1 MTTRSS
7 FKFYCSKCGQ
17 RLEAQDEWRGRKVQC
32 PSCNAVIAIPEEEEN
47 QSEFEA
53 TPSST
58 PQNPPEPSFD
68 KTFLW
73 ISGSFI
79 LLFIVLT
86 SALVIAISLSSEGN
100 NTTTTNITNTT
111 TRQQYTPQPETQK
124 ESEEERKRKLRLGEL
139 SEEEWKRLSE
149 EEKKQKLIEDGID
162 PHIIMTIFKTL
173 DVDLCVPERDAL
185 RLMSRYFTSEEEFM
199 NCPNPIEYNA
209 NTCAEFLAKKF
220 KKKYA
225 KDPVL
230 TQYDPLVKKTYVAPA
245 GARFFLAPNY
255 NSRIEFRDFPD
266 GNLRLY
272 PENCLPKYVIP
283 ELERIEKI
291 RVPLKKKYLAL
302 KSQSFNEEEIEK
314 ARIQQYF
321 YALLHIEIRK
331 VLSYDTIKKGVYTRR
346 DSGSWVL
353 TEELKPGRYFV
364 AFDPEFYNPEE
375 DVYHKFWYFK
385 DIEKTDKVLI
395 VNFSDLEKKNLAM
408 QEVE

>member
-1 MTTRSS
+1 MSS

-32 PSCNAVIAIPEEEEN
+32 PSCNSIIVIPEKEEN

-53 TPSST
+53 TPSSP

-79 LLFIVLT
+79 LLFIVLA

-100 NTTTTNITNTT
+100 NTTTNITNTT

-139 SEEEWKRLSE
+139 SEEEWKELSE

-162 PHIIMTIFKTL
+162 PYIIMTIFKTL
-173 DVDLCVPERDAL
+173 DVDLTETERDSI

-209 NTCAEFLAKKF
+209 KTCAEFLAKKF

-230 TQYDPLVKKTYVAPA
+230 TDRDKTKIMPA
-245 GARFFLAPNY
+245 GSRFYVNKNY

-266 GNLRLY
+266 GRLRLY
-272 PENCLPKYVIP
+272 PENCLPKYVIS

-291 RVPLKKKYLAL
+291 WVPLKKKFLAL
-302 KSQSFNEEEIEK
+302 KAQSFNEAEIEK

-321 YALLHIEIRK
+321 YALLHIEIKK
-331 VLSYDTIKKGVYTRR
+331 VLSYDTIEKGVRTSRNF
-346 DSGSWVL
+346 GSWVL

-364 AFDPEFYNPEE
+364 AFDPKFYNPEE
-375 DVYHKFWYFK
+375 DAYHEFWYFK

-395 VNFSDLEKKNLAM
+395 VNFSDLEKKNLEM

>member
-1 MTTRSS
+1 MSS

-32 PSCNAVIAIPEEEEN
+32 PSCNAVIVIPEKEEN

-53 TPSST
+53 TPSSP

-79 LLFIVLT
+79 LLFIVLA

-100 NTTTTNITNTT
+100 TTTTNTT

-124 ESEEERKRKLRLGEL
+124 ESEEERKRKLRLGGL
-139 SEEEWKRLSE
+139 SKEEWKGLSE

-162 PHIIMTIFKTL
+162 PYIIMTIFKTL
-173 DVDLCVPERDAL
+173 DVDLSVSERDAL
-185 RLMSRYFTSEEEFM
+185 RRMSRYFTSEEEFM
-199 NCPNPIEYNA
+199 NCPDPNEYNA
-209 NTCAEFLAKKF
+209 KTCAEFLAKKF

-230 TQYDPLVKKTYVAPA
+230 TDPSPLKTKIMPA
-245 GARFFLAPNY
+245 GSRFYVNKNY

-266 GNLRLY
+266 GTLRLY

-291 RVPLKKKYLAL
+291 RVPLEKKYLTL
-302 KSQSFNEEEIEK
+302 KAQSFNEAEIEK
-314 ARIQQYF
+314 AGIQQYF
-321 YALLHIEIRK
+321 YAVLYREIKK

-375 DVYHKFWYFK
+375 DAYHEFWYFK

-395 VNFSDLEKKNLAM
+395 VNFSDLEKKNLEM

>member
-1 MTTRSS
+1 MSS

-53 TPSST
+53 TPSSP

-79 LLFIVLT
+79 LLFIVLA
-86 SALVIAISLSSEGN
+86 SALVIAISLSSEEN
-100 NTTTTNITNTT
+100 NTTTTTT
-111 TRQQYTPQPETQK
+111 QQKYTSQPETQK
-124 ESEEERKRKLRLGEL
+124 ESEEERKRKLRLGGL
-139 SEEEWKRLSE
+139 SKEEWKGLSE

-173 DVDLCVPERDAL
+173 DVDLTETERDSI

-199 NCPNPIEYNA
+199 NCPDPIEYNA
-209 NTCAEFLAKKF
+209 KTCAEFLAKKF

-225 KDPVL
+225 NDPIL
-230 TQYDPLVKKTYVAPA
+230 TYRGETDVMPA
-245 GARFFLAPNY
+245 GSRFYVSKNY

-266 GNLRLY
+266 GTLRLY

-291 RVPLKKKYLAL
+291 RVPLEKKYLAL
-302 KSQSFNEEEIEK
+302 KAQSFNEEEIEK
-314 ARIQQYF
+314 AGIQQYF
-321 YALLHIEIRK
+321 YAVLYREIKK
-331 VLSYDTIKKGVYTRR
+331 VLSYDTIKKGVYTRK
-346 DSGSWVL
+346 DGGSWVL

-375 DVYHKFWYFK
+375 DAYHEFWYFK

-395 VNFSDLEKKNLAM
+395 VNFSDLEKKNLEI
-408 QEVE
+408 QKVE

>member
-1 MTTRSS
+1 MSS

-79 LLFIVLT
+79 LLFIVLA
-86 SALVIAISLSSEGN
+86 SALVIAISLSSEG

-111 TRQQYTPQPETQK
+111 TRQQYTLQPETQK
-124 ESEEERKRKLRLGEL
+124 ESEEERKRKLRLGGL
-139 SEEEWKRLSE
+139 SKEEWKGLSE

-162 PHIIMTIFKTL
+162 PYIIMTIFKTL
-173 DVDLCVPERDAL
+173 DVDLSVSERDAL
-185 RLMSRYFTSEEEFM
+185 RRMSRYFTSEEEFM
-199 NCPNPIEYNA
+199 NCPDPNEYNA
-209 NTCAEFLAKKF
+209 KTCAEFLAKKF

-230 TQYDPLVKKTYVAPA
+230 TDPSPLKTKIMPA
-245 GARFFLAPNY
+245 GSRFYVNKNY

-266 GNLRLY
+266 GTLRLY
-272 PENCLPKYVIP
+272 PENCLPKHVFKEFERTDKAIASLKEKQRVLKAQNASEE
-283 ELERIEKI
+283 ELEKI
-291 RVPLKKKYLAL
+291 K
-302 KSQSFNEEEIEK
+302 
-314 ARIQQYF
+314 IQILF
-321 YALLHIEIRK
+321 YVKLNRK
-331 VLSYDTIKKGVYTRR
+331 IYDILFDDMNKKGVFTRR
-346 DSGSWVL
+346 DSGSWAL

-364 AFDPEFYNPEE
+364 AFESEYEPGKAWNEKIYRC
-375 DVYHKFWYFK
+375 K

-395 VNFSDLEKKNLAM
+395 VNFSELKKTTLKNL
-408 QEVE
+408 

>member
-1 MTTRSS
+1 MSS

-32 PSCNAVIAIPEEEEN
+32 PSCNAVIAIPEKEEN

-53 TPSST
+53 TPSSP

-79 LLFIVLT
+79 LLFIVLA

-100 NTTTTNITNTT
+100 NTTNITTT

-139 SEEEWKRLSE
+139 SEEEWKGLSE

-162 PHIIMTIFKTL
+162 PNIVMTIFKTL
-173 DVDLCVPERDAL
+173 DVDLTETERDSI

-199 NCPNPIEYNA
+199 NCPDPIEYNA
-209 NTCAEFLAKKF
+209 KTCAEFLAKKF

-230 TQYDPLVKKTYVAPA
+230 THRDETVVMRG
-245 GARFFLAPNY
+245 GARFYENENY
-255 NSRIEFRDFPD
+255 NSRIEFRDFPY
-266 GNLRLY
+266 GKLRLY
-272 PENCLPKYVIP
+272 PENCLPKYVIS

-291 RVPLKKKYLAL
+291 WVTLKKKFLAL
-302 KSQSFNEEEIEK
+302 KAQSFNEAEIEK

-321 YALLHIEIRK
+321 YAVLYREIRS
-331 VLSYDTIKKGVYTRR
+331 VLFDDVNKKGVYTYRNSR
-346 DSGSWVL
+346 SWVL

-364 AFDPEFYNPEE
+364 AFDPRFYDPEE
-375 DVYHKFWYFK
+375 DVYHEFWYFK

-395 VNFSDLEKKNLAM
+395 VNFSDLEKKNL
-408 QEVE
+408 EIPKVE

>member
-1 MTTRSS
+1 MSS

-32 PSCNAVIAIPEEEEN
+32 PSCNSIIVIPEKEEN

-53 TPSST
+53 TPSSP

-79 LLFIVLT
+79 LLFIVLA

-100 NTTTTNITNTT
+100 NTTTNITNTT

-124 ESEEERKRKLRLGEL
+124 ESEEERKRKLRLGGL
-139 SEEEWKRLSE
+139 SEEEWKGLS
-149 EEKKQKLIEDGID
+149 EKKQKLIEDGID
-162 PHIIMTIFKTL
+162 PYIIMTIFKTL
-173 DVDLCVPERDAL
+173 DVDLSVPERGAL
-185 RLMSRYFTSEEEFM
+185 RRMSRYFTSEEEFM

-209 NTCAEFLAKKF
+209 KTCAEFLAKKF

-230 TQYDPLVKKTYVAPA
+230 THRDKTVVMRG
-245 GARFFLAPNY
+245 GARFYVNKNY
-255 NSRIEFRDFPD
+255 NSRIEFRDFPY
-266 GNLRLY
+266 GKLRLY
-272 PENCLPKYVIP
+272 PENCLPKYVIS

-291 RVPLKKKYLAL
+291 RVPLKKKFLAL
-302 KSQSFNEEEIEK
+302 KAQSFNEEEIEK

-321 YALLHIEIRK
+321 YALLHLEIGS
-331 VLSYDTIKKGVYTRR
+331 VLFDDANKKGVYTRK
-346 DSGSWVL
+346 DAGSWVL

-364 AFDPEFYNPEE
+364 AFDPRFYNPEE
-375 DVYHKFWYFK
+375 DAYHEFWYFK